1 MQHYILLRGHSYVT
15 LRGRSYVT
23 LWGGRGEGAQLK
35 SDDKGRGVK
44 NLFSKNFKIGAP
56 KTLSTNKH

>member
-1 MQHYILLRGHSYVT
+1 MSLY
-15 LRGRSYVT
+15 
-23 LWGGRGEGAQLK
+23 GGGKGEGAQLK